1 LFNPFIIPIR
11 SGIGGTGNLSKAG
24 FETCRETEVRK
35 NSYFRIGTNSLLI
48 YKSIVLL
55 MELTQTLK
63 TFIEEGQDWERK
75 NTSVKGVSIIRLPAT
90 KNRAASLA
98 IDINPIGE
106 HGLPMKKKGVMIMN
120 AVELAAFRAAFT
132 NEKVDGLIKAL
143 EDVLPERKAAAKSS
157 KTDVVQI

>member
-1 LFNPFIIPIR
+1 
-11 SGIGGTGNLSKAG
+11 
-24 FETCRETEVRK
+24 
-35 NSYFRIGTNSLLI
+35 
-48 YKSIVLL
+48 

-98 IDINPIGE
+98 IDINPISE

-120 AVELAAFRAAFT
+120 AAELAAFKAVFA
-132 NEKVDGLIKAL
+132 NEKVDSLIKAL
-143 EDVLPERKAAAKSS
+143 EEVFPERKASAKSS
-157 KTDVVQI
+157 KIDVVQI

>member
-1 LFNPFIIPIR
+1 MEYRERKVSGAGNISGVCVEYMLWKYTWEKIR
-11 SGIGGTGNLSKAG
+11 
-24 FETCRETEVRK
+24 
-35 NSYFRIGTNSLLI
+35 YFRIGTNSLLI
-48 YKSIVLL
+48 YKSIVLF

-63 TFIEEGQDWERK
+63 AFIEEGQDWERK

-132 NEKVDGLIKAL
+132 NEKVDSLIKAL
-143 EDVLPERKAAAKSS
+143 EEVLPERKAAAKSS